1 MLLNIIFGIVIDT
14 FAQQRDLQK
23 QIKEDMDNICFV
35 CGIDRNTFDRKHPQ
49 GFDWCA
55 RTSISDAS
63 LRPTL
68 SPPTVPSLRHIRNE
82 HNLWHYLAF
91 MVHLRVKRATEYTGP
106 ESFVKQMLDK
116 KDLTFFP
123 ILRTSSITVED
134 SVSNEHVLERVEAL
148 ARTVLEGNERVEEL
162 LAKMSEGEGGPQ

>member
-1 MLLNIIFGIVIDT
+1 M
-14 FAQQRDLQK
+14 R
-23 QIKEDMDNICFV
+23 
-35 CGIDRNTFDRKHPQ
+35 
-49 GFDWCA
+49 A
-55 RTSISDAS
+55 RRWTDAS
-63 LRPTL
+63 QRP
-68 SPPTVPSLRHIRNE
+68 PSLTADRPFLRHIRNE

-91 MVHLRVKRATEYTGP
+91 MVHLRVKRATVHRP
-106 ESFVKQMLDK
+106 RSFVKQMLDK

-162 LAKMSEGEGGPQ
+162 LAKMSEGDGGSRCCISSRFLRGGLPPAACRSHLHSRRPRRDRAQRAEVEK

>member
-1 MLLNIIFGIVIDT
+1 
-14 FAQQRDLQK
+14 
-23 QIKEDMDNICFV
+23 
-35 CGIDRNTFDRKHPQ
+35 
-49 GFDWCA
+49 
-55 RTSISDAS
+55 
-63 LRPTL
+63 
-68 SPPTVPSLRHIRNE
+68 
-82 HNLWHYLAF
+82 

-162 LAKMSEGEGGPQ
+162 LAKMSEGEGGPQASVY

>member
-1 MLLNIIFGIVIDT
+1 
-14 FAQQRDLQK
+14 
-23 QIKEDMDNICFV
+23 
-35 CGIDRNTFDRKHPQ
+35 
-49 GFDWCA
+49 
-55 RTSISDAS
+55 
-63 LRPTL
+63 
-68 SPPTVPSLRHIRNE
+68 
-82 HNLWHYLAF
+82 

-162 LAKMSEGEGGPQ
+162 LAKMGEGEGGPQ

>member
-1 MLLNIIFGIVIDT
+1 
-14 FAQQRDLQK
+14 
-23 QIKEDMDNICFV
+23 
-35 CGIDRNTFDRKHPQ
+35 
-49 GFDWCA
+49 
-55 RTSISDAS
+55 
-63 LRPTL
+63 
-68 SPPTVPSLRHIRNE
+68 
-82 HNLWHYLAF
+82 

-162 LAKMSEGEGGPQ
+162 LAKMSEGDGGPQ

>member
-1 MLLNIIFGIVIDT
+1 M
-14 FAQQRDLQK
+14 R
-23 QIKEDMDNICFV
+23 
-35 CGIDRNTFDRKHPQ
+35 
-49 GFDWCA
+49 A
-55 RTSISDAS
+55 RRWTDAS
-63 LRPTL
+63 LRPAL

-162 LAKMSEGEGGPQ
+162 LAKMSEGDGGPQ

>member
-1 MLLNIIFGIVIDT
+1 
-14 FAQQRDLQK
+14 
-23 QIKEDMDNICFV
+23 
-35 CGIDRNTFDRKHPQ
+35 
-49 GFDWCA
+49 
-55 RTSISDAS
+55 
-63 LRPTL
+63 
-68 SPPTVPSLRHIRNE
+68 
-82 HNLWHYLAF
+82 

>member
-1 MLLNIIFGIVIDT
+1 MLCE
-14 FAQQRDLQK
+14 DLYFP
-23 QIKEDMDNICFV
+23 I
-35 CGIDRNTFDRKHPQ
+35 
-49 GFDWCA
+49 GFEH
-55 RTSISDAS
+55 
-63 LRPTL
+63 
-68 SPPTVPSLRHIRNE
+68 HIRNE
-82 HNLWHYLAF
+82 HNIWHYLAF
-91 MVHLRVKRATEYTGP
+91 MVHLRVKRATDYTGP

>member
-1 MLLNIIFGIVIDT
+1 
-14 FAQQRDLQK
+14 
-23 QIKEDMDNICFV
+23 
-35 CGIDRNTFDRKHPQ
+35 
-49 GFDWCA
+49 
-55 RTSISDAS
+55 
-63 LRPTL
+63 
-68 SPPTVPSLRHIRNE
+68 
-82 HNLWHYLAF
+82 

-162 LAKMSEGEGGPQ
+162 LAKMSEGEDGPQ

>member
-1 MLLNIIFGIVIDT
+1 
-14 FAQQRDLQK
+14 
-23 QIKEDMDNICFV
+23 
-35 CGIDRNTFDRKHPQ
+35 
-49 GFDWCA
+49 
-55 RTSISDAS
+55 
-63 LRPTL
+63 
-68 SPPTVPSLRHIRNE
+68 
-82 HNLWHYLAF
+82 
-91 MVHLRVKRATEYTGP
+91 MVHLRVKRATDYTGP